1 MLHLAHHRL
10 SHGTPA
16 RNVLQKFGNVLDPL
30 GAAVRDQQNCGLAH
44 DILVAF
50 ADVLNSCTKSA
61 RFLTLST
68 GVSGKMPCPRL
79 KMWPGRLSA
88 SRRMCSARCFT
99 SFHEANSVTGSRFPC
114 TACLCP
120 TVCQPSSSG
129 TRQSNPITSAPVSD
143 IEGSSVVLSV
153 PK

>member
-1 MLHLAHHRL
+1 MLHLAHHRFR
-10 SHGTPA
+10 HRTPA
-16 RNVLQKFGNVLDPL
+16 RNVLQERGDVLYPL
-30 GAAVRDQQNCGLAH
+30 RAAVRDQENYRLAH
-44 DILVAF
+44 DFLVLVG
-50 ADVLNSCTKSA
+50 DVLNSCTKSA
-61 RFLTLST
+61 RFFTLST

-120 TVCQPSSSG
+120 TVRQPSSSG